1 MEKCIKKRL
10 RHLYFRYSRV
20 HLQAIISIN
29 GLVFFKVR
37 LGERQLML
45 HYYNSIVVIILNS
58 SLLPVIEEVR
68 VCISQRS
75 KNHGLRK

>member
-1 MEKCIKKRL
+1 M
-10 RHLYFRYSRV
+10 V
-20 HLQAIISIN
+20 HLQVIISIN

-37 LGERQLML
+37 LGGRQLML

-58 SLLPVIEEVR
+58 SLLPALEEFR

-75 KNHGLRK
+75 ENHGLRQ

>member
-1 MEKCIKKRL
+1 M
-10 RHLYFRYSRV
+10 V

-75 KNHGLRK
+75 ENHSLRQ